1 MLLAY
6 LLDVYFVAGRQEGKK
21 GDRLQD
27 GKGMMLE
34 FAFSRG
40 MEELC
45 HPRRQGDI
53 TIARKRENLRIA
65 VLCVVYMSLSVASM
79 VAATTSCSGIFSS
92 SYYYCPLSQLAAIN
106 DALQDYVSNSFFK
119 NPAGR
124 SMRNTRLNSS
134 QRGAPPRR
142 LSTTV
147 GFQ

>member
-1 MLLAY
+1 VLLAY

-65 VLCVVYMSLSVASM
+65 VLCVVYVVVRRKHGGRHTIMFWHLLLFILLLSSLSA
-79 VAATTSCSGIFSS
+79 C
-92 SYYYCPLSQLAAIN
+92 
-106 DALQDYVSNSFFK
+106 
-119 NPAGR
+119 
-124 SMRNTRLNSS
+124 RN
-134 QRGAPPRR
+134 Q
-142 LSTTV
+142 
-147 GFQ
+147 